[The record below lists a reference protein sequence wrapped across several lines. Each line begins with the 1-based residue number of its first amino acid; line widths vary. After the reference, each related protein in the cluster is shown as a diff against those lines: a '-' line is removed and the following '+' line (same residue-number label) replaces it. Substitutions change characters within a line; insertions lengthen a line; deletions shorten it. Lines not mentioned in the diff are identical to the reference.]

1 MKNSFFILGNPRSG
15 TSLMRIILNNHIN
28 LVVPPECGFV
38 QWLYIQYS
46 LWDQSSNNQEYVQ
59 VFLDDLFL
67 TKKFETWRLNKKKL
81 LDHILRVQPNDY
93 TELCETIYCYYGD
106 VSSGCKKDIKLW
118 GDKNNYY
125 IHHLEELK
133 DIISNAEYIH
143 LVRDGRDVACSY
155 LDLNQEAMS
164 SKYYPSLTKDVAEIA
179 REWDTNNL
187 KIDNFLSMISV
198 DNKLVIHFE
207 DLIMNTKNTL
217 LKICKYLK
225 VDFDEKMLIYY
236 RPGNALGEPDELLR
250 WKQKTLQPP
259 DEQAIGRYKAILS
272 IPEIRLFEKIAS
284 SGLNRYNYLK

>member
-1 MKNSFFILGNPRSG
+1 
-15 TSLMRIILNNHIN
+15 
-28 LVVPPECGFV
+28 
-38 QWLYIQYS
+38 
-46 LWDQSSNNQEYVQ
+46 
-59 VFLDDLFL
+59 
-67 TKKFETWRLNKKKL
+67 
-81 LDHILRVQPNDY
+81 
-93 TELCETIYCYYGD
+93 
-106 VSSGCKKDIKLW
+106 
-118 GDKNNYY
+118 
-125 IHHLEELK
+125 
-133 DIISNAEYIH
+133 
-143 LVRDGRDVACSY
+143 
-155 LDLNQEAMS
+155 
-164 SKYYPSLTKDVAEIA
+164 
-179 REWDTNNL
+179 
-187 KIDNFLSMISV
+187 MISV